1 MMREGYMLMGRP
13 LSSLMLCVKIDK
25 TPFTTIMYDFVQM
38 HWISWTEMERRRES
52 RYEGDN
58 LYQGIQVS
66 RYPGTQVSRYPGTKV
81 PRYQSSQVP
90 RWHSLSRWQT
100 RWSPVSPV
108 YLTRIGKHLTWWT
121 SDAGEKSQYH
131 VMATPSDKKVR
142 RAGVLCFDS

>member
-1 MMREGYMLMGRP
+1 MLMGRP

-81 PRYQSSQVP
+81 PRYQGDILYQGGKLVGHLSHLSI
-90 RWHSLSRWQT
+90 SL
-100 RWSPVSPV
+100 
-108 YLTRIGKHLTWWT
+108 G
-121 SDAGEKSQYH
+121 
-131 VMATPSDKKVR
+131 
-142 RAGVLCFDS
+142 

>member
-108 YLTRIGKHLTWWT
+108 YLTRSGKHLTWWT
-121 SDAGEKSQYH
+121 SDAGEKSQDH
-131 VMATPSDKKVR
+131 EMATPSDKKVR

>member
-1 MMREGYMLMGRP
+1 MLMGRP

-58 LYQGIQVS
+58 LYQGTQVS

-90 RWHSLSRWQT
+90 RWQT

-108 YLTRIGKHLTWWT
+108 YLTRIGKHLTW
-121 SDAGEKSQYH
+121 
-131 VMATPSDKKVR
+131 
-142 RAGVLCFDS
+142 